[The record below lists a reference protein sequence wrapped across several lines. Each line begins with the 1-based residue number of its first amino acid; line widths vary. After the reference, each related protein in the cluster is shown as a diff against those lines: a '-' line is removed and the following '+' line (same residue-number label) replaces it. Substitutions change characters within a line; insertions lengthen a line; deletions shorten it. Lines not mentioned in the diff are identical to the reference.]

1 MNKSQVIN
9 YIIQVVVTDRFHCT
23 YMDPKWPY
31 THRSPAVRGIFT
43 SWRNVK
49 HACNYFHLNDVWRLR
64 IKYGPGVI
72 PQLIKTINTNEKTV
86 QLHAGNFHYIFNIR
100 THHTHINIHIK
111 IWIYEYMFKILSRD
125 VWYPG
130 LLKSFV
136 YCRVLAAIAF
146 LGPLGP
152 YWSIFHTWFFA
163 VCFRYV
169 FLHLRYMPL
178 HI

>member
-1 MNKSQVIN
+1 MNKSQVIK

-100 THHTHINIHIK
+100 THHTHKHTHRNMNIWVHVQNTFPWRLIS
-111 IWIYEYMFKILSRD
+111 WIAEVLCVLSSFGCNRFSWSSRALLEYIPHVIFC
-125 VWYPG
+125 
-130 LLKSFV
+130 SF
-136 YCRVLAAIAF
+136 
-146 LGPLGP
+146 
-152 YWSIFHTWFFA
+152 YWF
-163 VCFRYV
+163 C
-169 FLHLRYMPL
+169 
-178 HI
+178 